1 MTEHHTTP
9 SDPIE
14 RELTSMTAWR
24 GERTELWRSA
34 LERVEGERAHGG
46 VLARL
51 PARPWRAAAAVALG
65 GIIIAIATVV
75 SDSTTQ
81 PGAIPATESTV
92 MADGA
97 VASAS
102 GASGSLRD
110 NLLAQ
115 SPASEVH
122 LGREMFSKPAA
133 PTAAAESS
141 DFTAGFS
148 ARRGARAQEGR
159 TDASFGYAAMD
170 RQIIRRA
177 AVEIAAPDIATA
189 FAAVQSGLDESQGDM
204 VEQSSQ
210 SGEGR
215 NASALLTIR
224 VRADRL
230 DAVLAGVR
238 QAGKVR
244 SEWIT
249 AEDVTSQVVDL
260 EARLRNEQRFE
271 ADLLDLSSNRS
282 DAPLDQV
289 LQVRRSVAEVRER
302 IERMIAQRQRLGLD
316 VAMSTINV
324 SIKPE
329 HVEAPEARGLSLREY
344 VGNRLRSAW
353 QRGLIGI
360 ADSFT
365 WLVRVL
371 IGGAVWWALL
381 AVGVIA
387 ARAWRNRRNRRP
399 A

>member
-9 SDPIE
+9 NDPIE
-14 RELTSMTAWR
+14 RELASMSTWR

-34 LERVEGERAHGG
+34 LERVEGERARVG

-51 PARPWRAAAAVALG
+51 TARPWRAAAAVALG

-81 PGAIPATESTV
+81 PVAVPAAAESV
-92 MADGA
+92 MLADA
-97 VASAS
+97 AAPSAM
-102 GASGSLRD
+102 SGSGGLRG
-110 NLLAQ
+110 NLLSQ
-115 SPASEVH
+115 NMASDLH
-122 LGREMFSKPAA
+122 LGREVSSMPEERAV
-133 PTAAAESS
+133 AAESAPETS
-141 DFTAGFS
+141 AARSVRRQPDRADANFS
-148 ARRGARAQEGR
+148 
-159 TDASFGYAAMD
+159 SSAAD

-189 FAAVQSGLDESQGDM
+189 FAAVQSGLDEAQGDM

-210 SGEGR
+210 TGEGR
-215 NASALLTIR
+215 SASALLTIR

-244 SEWIT
+244 SEWVT

-271 ADLLDLSSNRS
+271 ADLLDLSSNRA

-302 IERMIAQRQRLGLD
+302 IERMVAQRQRLGLD
-316 VAMSTINV
+316 VAMSTVNV

-329 HVEAPEARGLSLREY
+329 HVEAREARGLGLREY
-344 VGNRLRSAW
+344 VGNGLRSAW
-353 QRGLIGI
+353 QRGLISV

-371 IGGAVWWALL
+371 VGGAVWWATL

-387 ARAWRNRRNRRP
+387 GRVWWKRRIRRRES
-399 A
+399 